1 MTFTRSIMDLEN
13 ISEIDRDNLPKLE
26 QYWDYLKS
34 YRAKVDETALV
45 SSDIANIF
53 TSPLD
58 GGK

>member
-1 MTFTRSIMDLEN
+1 MDLEN